1 MTSGIS
7 SGSSEASI
15 QLLFPKLLP
24 ELALLLASDASSVV
38 SDSGGQT
45 GSSEQNFL
53 QHNTMPD
60 LSHYLLG

>member
-15 QLLFPKLLP
+15 QLLFPKLSP

-53 QHNTMPD
+53 QHNT
-60 LSHYLLG
+60 

>member
-7 SGSSEASI
+7 SGSSEAST

-45 GSSEQNFL
+45 GSSAQF
-53 QHNTMPD
+53 T
-60 LSHYLLG
+60 SA